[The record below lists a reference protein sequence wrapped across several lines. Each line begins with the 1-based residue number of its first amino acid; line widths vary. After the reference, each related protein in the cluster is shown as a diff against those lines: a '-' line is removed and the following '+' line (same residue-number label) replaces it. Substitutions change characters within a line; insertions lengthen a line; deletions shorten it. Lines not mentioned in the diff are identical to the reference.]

1 MSYDREQIR
10 QFAQAGVIRVEFTK
24 KDGSL
29 RVMRCSLQEKYLRSE
44 AFSST
49 DTVRISNPATLAVW
63 DVDINEW
70 RSFKI
75 DSVISVVVC
84 D

>member
-63 DVDINEW
+63 DVDIHEW